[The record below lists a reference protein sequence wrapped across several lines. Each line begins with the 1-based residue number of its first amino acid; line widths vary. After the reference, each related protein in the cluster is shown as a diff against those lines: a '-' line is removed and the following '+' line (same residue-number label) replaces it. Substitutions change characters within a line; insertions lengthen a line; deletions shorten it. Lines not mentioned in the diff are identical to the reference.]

1 MMRNASG
8 CQLLSRPSAGSGF
21 TLVELL
27 VAVSILALVAL
38 LGWRG
43 LEAGIAAQARLS
55 QESREAQAWLAVL
68 RQLEQDVA
76 MLAASRRPDQS
87 AGAVLLPATLRLER
101 EPSAWVLGL
110 SQADGREVRWR
121 MAAGE
126 PLQRQASGGPA
137 AAVPAQAD
145 LPITVAE
152 VRLTAWSGESWV
164 PLESSQSGPAQADQ
178 TRARALQIELLPADP
193 ADPRL
198 ARQPIRLVLE
208 LPS

>member
-1 MMRNASG
+1 MMRRLCGGGLPGRFSV
-8 CQLLSRPSAGSGF
+8 RSGF

-38 LGWRG
+38 IGWRG
-43 LEAGIAAQARLS
+43 LEAGMAAQTRLS

-87 AGAVLLPATLRLER
+87 AGAVLLPASLRLER
-101 EPSAWVLGL
+101 ESSAWVLGL

-126 PLQRQASGGPA
+126 PLQRWVSGA
-137 AAVPAQAD
+137 RTAAVVAQAE
-145 LPITVAE
+145 LPITMAE
-152 VRLTAWSGESWV
+152 VRLMAWSGAAWV

-178 TRARALQIELLPADP
+178 PRARALQIELLPADP